1 MCSFSPKLTCSW
13 VCWGPSVKS
22 FHVCGTAHPRS
33 TSGCSYAVGLTWL
46 VFAEMERHP
55 GHKQMSP
62 VSRLLGSGWR
72 QAQGRAFFLSLLPSI
87 CSSPNLLPVCALPI
101 PAVMCQLK
109 KKKKEKKA
117 HLPNTLQECGIST
130 PVLGVCTSSVFA
142 PKHKA
147 TGASLVAQMAK
158 NLSAVLETWVW
169 SLGRKIPRR
178 GEWQPTLVLLPGDIP
193 WTKEPDGL

>member
-22 FHVCGTAHPRS
+22 FHVCSTAHPRS

-109 KKKKEKKA
+109 KKKKRKKSS
-117 HLPNTLQECGIST
+117 PTKYT
-130 PVLGVCTSSVFA
+130 PGVWDQHTSVRCVHFICVCTQTQSNRGFPGGSDGKESVC
-142 PKHKA
+142 
-147 TGASLVAQMAK
+147 
-158 NLSAVLETWVW
+158 SAGD
-169 SLGRKIPRR
+169 LGLIP
-178 GEWQPTLVLLPGDIP
+178 E
-193 WTKEPDGL
+193 